1 MIFSSTN
8 ALERCTN
15 EVSHCFFF
23 FDYPP
28 SDKILTVQ
36 GRRLISNLAKNSPKP
51 IIIVN
56 DPLIFTQPESDVHIS
71 NFGVDKCWTL
81 ARAIATLV
89 WKAHHRI
96 QWRSH
101 RPCRQSP
108 TLTGQLQYSFQY
120 GLDGQSLFVY
130 GWWLIRNF
138 VRQLVFEVVVKN
150 QRLSKYE
157 AWTKTARASWGATSS
172 RVVKWRRM
180 LAYKTTSHLVRMQL
194 IPEYFRPNLWTRS
207 RC

>member
-1 MIFSSTN
+1 MHRAHSFPYKKPRRVGRHSLLALRSFSSSRRCN
-8 ALERCTN
+8 RFHLPYVFQRLSRDYDFFEYQCLRALYER
-15 EVSHCFFF
+15 SKSLLFF

-56 DPLIFTQPESDVHIS
+56 DLLIFTQPESDVHVS

-108 TLTGQLQYSFQY
+108 TLAGQLQYSFQY
-120 GLDGQSLFVY
+120 SLDGQCLFVY
-130 GWWLIRNF
+130 G
-138 VRQLVFEVVVKN
+138 
-150 QRLSKYE
+150 
-157 AWTKTARASWGATSS
+157 
-172 RVVKWRRM
+172 
-180 LAYKTTSHLVRMQL
+180 
-194 IPEYFRPNLWTRS
+194 
-207 RC
+207 